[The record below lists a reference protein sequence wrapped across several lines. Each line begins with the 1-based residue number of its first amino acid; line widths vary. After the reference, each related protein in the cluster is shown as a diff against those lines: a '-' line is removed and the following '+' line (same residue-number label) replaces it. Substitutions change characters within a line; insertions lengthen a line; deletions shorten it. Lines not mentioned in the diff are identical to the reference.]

1 MGIIAQR
8 LKELG
13 EPRPRNVGFPLQV
26 MKETDGI
33 KGCFHATERMGG
45 IFIHTLQS
53 IDYGGGRAALVAIC
67 RLADELGCP
76 VYLEPKPYRTLLHRT
91 PRTPQEL
98 IAYYSSYG
106 FVGDE
111 VSMKRLPLTAPQE
124 RNL

>member
-1 MGIIAQR
+1 
-8 LKELG
+8 
-13 EPRPRNVGFPLQV
+13 

-53 IDYGGGRAALVAIC
+53 IDYGGGRAALLAIC